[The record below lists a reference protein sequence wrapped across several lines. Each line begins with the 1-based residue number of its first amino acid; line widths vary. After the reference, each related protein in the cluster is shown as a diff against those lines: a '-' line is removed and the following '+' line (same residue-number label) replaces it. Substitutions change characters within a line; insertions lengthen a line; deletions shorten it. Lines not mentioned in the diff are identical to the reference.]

1 MSEHLHSN
9 CDTLLQTLSD
19 YIDDELSEEMCT
31 EIQQHL
37 ESCGDCRVVLNTTR
51 RTIDLV
57 RIPVGG
63 ETTLPD
69 DVRQR
74 LFRCLELERFLK
86 PPAS

>member
-9 CDTLLQTLSD
+9 CDTLLHTLSE
-19 YIDDELSEEMCT
+19 YIDDELSEEMCV

-37 ESCGDCRVVLNTTR
+37 ESCGNCRAVLNTTR

-57 RIPVGG
+57 RIPEGS
-63 ETTLPD
+63 ETKLPD

-74 LFRCLELERFLK
+74 LFRRLELERFLK
-86 PPAS
+86 PPGS